1 MSVEKTFVTSNHI
14 QIHRTNAIVEEK
26 ERKIVHD
33 KHEPVRPEPE
43 AKKKKRT
50 NSMTCHLH
58 MSPKVP

>member
-33 KHEPVRPEPE
+33 KHEPVRPEPG
-43 AKKKKRT
+43 AKKK
-50 NSMTCHLH
+50 NVLIA
-58 MSPKVP
+58 